1 MFKFRIKEWLYERV
15 LSVYFV
21 WVNHITDTLDKES
34 TSKTIEIKE
43 QIVVTLEKEKKR
55 QCRKFCG
62 VISIKEGIEQKD
74 EPDGS

>member
-1 MFKFRIKEWLYERV
+1 M
-15 LSVYFV
+15 YFV

-55 QCRKFCG
+55 
-62 VISIKEGIEQKD
+62 
-74 EPDGS
+74 